1 MRWISQD
8 SALLAWVG
16 IVVVIAS
23 YVTAYDLWAH
33 FTGHRLMTTQFRDWL
48 AQPVA
53 GPIVMG
59 LWGGSFVALSFHFL
73 VRGRR

>member
-1 MRWISQD
+1 MRWVSAD

-16 IVVVIAS
+16 LVTVIVCYVV
-23 YVTAYDLWAH
+23 AYDVWAWRS
-33 FTGHRLMTTQFRDWL
+33 GHRMMTTQFRDWL

-59 LWGGSFVALSFHFL
+59 LWGGVFIALTFHFL
-73 VRGRR
+73 VRARG